1 MRRRELLGVVG
12 AAAAATA
19 GCVGGSSDGGDRS
32 KQTPTVAEL
41 PLAERG
47 FPSTICETEIL
58 PGIRAIDEP
67 AFGTTADWPADDD
80 PYGPLTDD
88 EEVIGVTA
96 DGTARAY
103 PVSVILVH
111 EVVNDHLGGP
121 LLVTFCSLCSSG
133 MVAERTVDGEATIFG
148 VSGQLWRPPRVYAG
162 ASEAE
167 GRVFAVDGEEVRTTG
182 NLVMYDEAT
191 GSYWSQ
197 LLARAI
203 CGPER
208 GTGLTIRPSN
218 VTTWGEWRA
227 DHDDA
232 EVLLPP
238 PASGLLEPPG

>member
-12 AAAAATA
+12 AVTATA
-19 GCVGGSSDGGDRS
+19 GCVVGSRDTAEQAAVVDA
-32 KQTPTVAEL
+32 PT
-41 PLAERG
+41 LAEQG
-47 FPSTICETEIL
+47 FPPNICEADIL

-67 AFGTTADWPADDD
+67 AFGTAADWPAEDD

-88 EEVIGVTA
+88 ETVVGVA
-96 DGTARAY
+96 DGAIPRAY
-103 PVSVILVH
+103 PLSVLLVH
-111 EVVNDHLGGP
+111 EVVNDRLDSP

-133 MVAERTVDGEATIFG
+133 MVAERTVDGEPTTFG
-148 VSGQLWRPPRVYAG
+148 VSGQLWRPPRLYES

-167 GRVFAVDGEEVRTTG
+167 GRVFALDGEEVRNNG

-197 LLARAI
+197 VLARAI

-208 GTGLTIRPSN
+208 GTGLTIRPST
-218 VTTWGEWRA
+218 VTTWGEWRD

-232 EVLLPP
+232 EALLPP
-238 PASGLLEPPG
+238 PASGLLEPPAGG